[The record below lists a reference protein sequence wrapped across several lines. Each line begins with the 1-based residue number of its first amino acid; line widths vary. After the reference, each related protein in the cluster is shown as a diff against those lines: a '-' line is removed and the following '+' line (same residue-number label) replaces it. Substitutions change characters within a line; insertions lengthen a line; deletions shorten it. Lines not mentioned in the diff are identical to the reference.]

1 MSVELTNEQ
10 KAAVLSEWNNR
21 PDNPPSLL
29 ELIRVAYPDK
39 EYDGR
44 TKEGRAVKKFL
55 ATRQI
60 VADGAHVYKPKDKI
74 GLTEEH
80 KEYISN
86 NAGMMSPVEIARIIF
101 KDNKITNLN
110 QEARAVSDYINTL
123 DNKIVYQGAAS
134 EVPESSEYKPPKTML
149 RMTQRINKYVH
160 EGLEENN
167 LKARQKAGVRA
178 LIGYIHTY
186 RFNHQINNYETQND
200 RDLFE
205 SSFIRYAYDKPD
217 LTQEEVDQY
226 IVLSSEV
233 VISANIQR
241 RKERLT
247 AMLDAVV
254 EDTDGRASMS
264 LVEVIGK
271 VETEYN
277 QSVNRQQ
284 KLLESLKEKRSD
296 RLSKQIKENASILNL
311 VQVWKDEESRKK
323 MIHLAEM
330 KKEIIKEEVDRLSSM
345 DEVRCRILGL
355 GEDEALNG

>member
-1 MSVELTNEQ
+1 MNMELTEEQ
-10 KAAVLSEWNNR
+10 KLAVLNEWNSR
-21 PDNPPSLL
+21 PESPPSLL
-29 ELIRVAYPDK
+29 ELIKAAFPN
-39 EYDGR
+39 EGFDGR

-60 VADGAHVYKPKDKI
+60 VADGAHVYKPKEKI
-74 GLTEEH
+74 KLTEEH
-80 KEYISN
+80 EEYISN

-101 KDNKITNLN
+101 KDNKISNLN
-110 QEARAVSDYINTL
+110 QEARAVQEFIDTL
-123 DNKIVYQGAAS
+123 DNKVVYS
-134 EVPESSEYKPPKTML
+134 ESRQEAPSENEYKAPKTFHKML
-149 RMTQRINKYVH
+149 LRVNKYIH
-160 EGLEENN
+160 NGIEES
-167 LKARQKAGVRA
+167 KITPKQKLDVQA
-178 LIGYIHTY
+178 LIGYLHTY
-186 RFNHQINNYETQND
+186 RFLYQINNYQTQTD

-205 SSFIRYAYDKPD
+205 SSFIRYAHDKSD

-233 VISANIQR
+233 VGSANIQR
-241 RKERLT
+241 RKEHLT
-247 AMLDAVV
+247 AMLDVIV
-254 EDTDGRASMS
+254 EDSDGRASMS

-311 VQVWKDEESRKK
+311 VEMWKDEESRKK

-330 KKEIIKEEVDRLSSM
+330 RKEVVKEEIEKLSSM
-345 DEVRCRILGL
+345 DEIKCRILGL